1 MEQNFKNHV
10 KLVPMF
16 HYFVLPVLLTNFVWS
31 VRVAIHDFSGDTVIA
46 SLTALALILLA
57 FCARRF
63 ALTVQTRLIRLEM
76 RLRMQ
81 EILPADLKA
90 RILEFQP
97 GQLVAL
103 RFASDAELPEL
114 ARKVLDEKLTD
125 QKAIKLMVRDWQGD
139 FLRA

>member
-1 MEQNFKNHV
+1 MEQNYKNHV
-10 KLVPMF
+10 RLVPMF
-16 HYFVLPVLLTNFVWS
+16 HYFVLPALLVNFVWT
-31 VRVAIHDFSGDTVIA
+31 VRAAVHDFSADTVIA
-46 SLTALALILLA
+46 SVTALALILLA
-57 FCARRF
+57 FSARRF

-81 EILPADLKA
+81 QVLPADLRA

-125 QKAIKLMVRDWQGD
+125 QKAIKLMIRDWQGD